1 MSEAQTYYDGLIAQG
16 HAPESAT
23 QYTQQHFPGFMP
35 TAGAPVPAPVPAP
48 APVPVMGAQMMGTPA
63 VVAPMAA
70 QPVVVVQQTMV
81 GSQPSAI
88 LAYVLW
94 FFLGWIGIH
103 HLYIGRGI
111 GIWLLSLITFQG
123 IGLWWLVDL
132 FLIPSSCSKI
142 R

>member
-1 MSEAQTYYDGLIAQG
+1 
-16 HAPESAT
+16 
-23 QYTQQHFPGFMP
+23 
-35 TAGAPVPAPVPAP
+35 
-48 APVPVMGAQMMGTPA
+48 MGAQMMGTPA
-63 VVAPMAA
+63 VVAPMAV

-81 GSQPSAI
+81 GSQPSTI

-103 HLYIGRGI
+103 HLYMGRGI
-111 GIWLLSLITFQG
+111 GIWLLSLITLQG
-123 IGLWWLVDL
+123 LTLWWFIDL